1 MTTHIIAWI
10 VVLAIGI
17 LTVLITEIVVRV
29 PVRNC
34 PNCAWHTPGQCKHPT
49 ASQVPELPEIQMGM
63 WRCPWREPVGLR
75 GGVYTNPH
83 PSGPRPDRRRG
94 EE

>member
-1 MTTHIIAWI
+1 MTASVIAWI
-10 VVLAIGI
+10 LLAIGVI
-17 LTVLITEIVVRV
+17 AMLARR

-34 PNCAWHTPGQCKHPT
+34 QGCVWAKDGHCGHPT

-83 PSGPRPDRRRG
+83 PSGPRPDRRG
-94 EE
+94 GGD

>member
-1 MTTHIIAWI
+1 MVLHVAWI
-10 VVLAIGI
+10 ALVI
-17 LTVLITEIVVRV
+17 LTAIMLSRRPI
-29 PVRNC
+29 RNC
-34 PNCAWHTPGQCKHPT
+34 QGCAWRTPGQCRHPT